1 MANIHDNIR
10 LADIKTIKLEIENNP
25 KCINQKDERG
35 FPPIVLAT
43 YGQHIE
49 ITKLLIEAGANIDQK
64 DSAGNTAL
72 MGVTYKGNVE
82 IAKILIDSGSDV
94 NATNFNK
101 ATPLIYAATFSQI
114 KIAKLLIENG
124 ASPENKDAR
133 GNTAFDHAKMKVD
146 REMEDLL
153 RLDD

>member
-1 MANIHDNIR
+1 MTKIHEYLR
-10 LADIKTIKLEIENNP
+10 LVDIEKIKLEIENNSN
-25 KCINQKDERG
+25 CINEKDERG

-82 IAKILIDSGSDV
+82 IAKILIDSGADV

-101 ATPLIYAATFSQI
+101 ATPLIYAAMFSQI
-114 KIAKLLIENG
+114 KIAKLLLENG
-124 ASPENKDAR
+124 ANLNNKDAR
-133 GNTAFDHAKMKVD
+133 GYSAFDHAKLKVD
-146 REMEDLL
+146 REMEELL
-153 RLDD
+153 TIDK